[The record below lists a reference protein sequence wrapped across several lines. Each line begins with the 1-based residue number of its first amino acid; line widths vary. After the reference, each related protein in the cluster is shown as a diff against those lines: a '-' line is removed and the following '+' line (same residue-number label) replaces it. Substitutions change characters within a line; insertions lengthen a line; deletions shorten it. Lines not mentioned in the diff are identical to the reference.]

1 MNKSMICL
9 KSNRENTERRSKI
22 QFVIIIILIVAVIF
36 DIRSYR
42 IPNLLIVIG
51 LSLGVM
57 YSFYSNKWHG
67 LLDAIFGIGIPVILL
82 FILHQLRMLGAGD
95 IKLFAVIGGWIGHSI
110 VNVMIYSF
118 VAGGILAAIQMLC
131 HHNLVSRMKFFWNYI
146 QSCLQTRQVIPYE
159 SGFDQ
164 GNTNNTIHF
173 SVAILFGYVSWLI
186 ERWVVN

>member
-1 MNKSMICL
+1 M
-9 KSNRENTERRSKI
+9 
-22 QFVIIIILIVAVIF
+22 IF

-51 LSLGVM
+51 LILGVT
-57 YSFYSNKWHG
+57 YSFCFNSWNG
-67 LLDAIFGIGIPVILL
+67 LLDSIFGIGIPILL
-82 FILHQLRMLGAGD
+82 LLILHQLRMLGAGD

-164 GNTNNTIHF
+164 GNTKNTMHF
-173 SVAILFGYVSWLI
+173 SIAILVGFVSWLI
-186 ERWVVN
+186 ERQVID